1 MILIREIQVIR
12 VDKDAKEIRDMAN
25 RYIFDPILYED
36 VFLTPDMVKGRV
48 FVNEDGEEICISM
61 NDDAQK
67 AVGLPFKTF
76 DKMTNTIED
85 NKDTIDHLDKL
96 YDEAFEVLLSYEGMS
111 WWDRV
116 KFIFKRRAI

>member
-1 MILIREIQVIR
+1 MILIREIQVIK
-12 VDKDAKEIRDMAN
+12 VDKDSKEIRDMAN

-48 FVNEDGEEICISM
+48 FKNVDGEEICISM

-76 DKMTNTIED
+76 DKMTSVIDENEDTIEQ
-85 NKDTIDHLDKL
+85 LDEL
-96 YDEAFEVLLSYEGMS
+96 YNEAFEVLLSYEGMS
-111 WWDRV
+111 WWERV
-116 KFIFKRRAI
+116 KFIFKRRI

>member
-1 MILIREIQVIR
+1 MILIRGIQVIK
-12 VDKDAKEIRDMAN
+12 VDKDSKEIRDMAN

-85 NKDTIDHLDKL
+85 NKDTIDQLDEL
-96 YDEAFEVLLSYEGMS
+96 YDEAFESLLSYEHMS
-111 WWDRV
+111 LWDRV
-116 KFIFKRRAI
+116 KFVFKGSAI